1 MRRDF
6 SITGGIYLTQPPYE
20 LDLHNNF
27 DFLGVD
33 YSVENRTATL
43 RWKRTKGEWVP
54 AETPESL
61 TISFGEVSEF
71 RFNRRDPELPFTEDN
86 CLNSFGYWT
95 DEDWVDG
102 IIVVENGK
110 EPEAHWLTAVE
121 FMSGAM
127 ILVQASY
134 ANAVIAA

>member
-6 SITGGIYLTQPPYE
+6 TITGGIYLAQSPYE

-43 RWKRTKGEWVP
+43 RWRRTRGEWVA
-54 AETPESL
+54 AEAPEFL
-61 TISFGEVSEF
+61 TVSFGEVSEF
-71 RFNRRDPELPFTEDN
+71 RFTPRDPQLPFTEDD

-102 IIVVENGK
+102 IIVVENEK